1 MDHRTLLAMNAR
13 GAVVALATEVELTL
27 RLIEQLPDD
36 APTTEDVETLRRTL
50 EFRTSQVDREIRAV
64 QGGLQGM
71 VNAELFLAEQEAR
84 KS

>member
-27 RLIEQLPDD
+27 RLIDQLPDD
-36 APTTEDVETLRRTL
+36 APTPEDVEDLRRTL
-50 EFRTSQVDREIRAV
+50 EFRVAQVDREIRAV

-71 VNAELFLAEQEAR
+71 VGAELVMAEQKAR
-84 KS
+84 KA